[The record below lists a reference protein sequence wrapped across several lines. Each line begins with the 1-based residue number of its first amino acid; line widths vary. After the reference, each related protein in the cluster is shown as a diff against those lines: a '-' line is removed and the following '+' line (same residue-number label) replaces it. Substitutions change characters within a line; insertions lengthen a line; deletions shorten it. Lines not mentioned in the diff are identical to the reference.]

1 MSAEMQS
8 LQVLEVSYCPINS
21 FLKFT
26 GIMKNLSKLKFCGTA
41 IQEVLPSSI
50 KFLTALTLLDLS
62 LNKNLNC
69 LPRNM
74 HKLSSLEK
82 LRHSSYP
89 KESKLKS
96 LPRLPSTVRV
106 IEATFCYS
114 LKLSSWSQSLSQ
126 WCPYDERDIRVEF
139 KILFYFLQVISLSL
153 SLSLSLL
160 NNNS

>member
-41 IQEVLPSSI
+41 IQEVPPSSI

-74 HKLSSLEK
+74 HKLSSLEI
-82 LRHSSYP
+82 LYLSNYT
-89 KESKLKS
+89 KLKS
-96 LPRLPSTVRV
+96 LPRHPSIVRV
-106 IEATFCYS
+106 SKATSRYS
-114 LKLSSWSQSLSQ
+114 LKLSSWSQPFSQ
-126 WCPYDERDIRVEF
+126 WCPYDKKGIQVEF
-139 KILFYFLQVISLSL
+139 KILCYFLQVISLSL
-153 SLSLSLL
+153 SLSLSLSVL